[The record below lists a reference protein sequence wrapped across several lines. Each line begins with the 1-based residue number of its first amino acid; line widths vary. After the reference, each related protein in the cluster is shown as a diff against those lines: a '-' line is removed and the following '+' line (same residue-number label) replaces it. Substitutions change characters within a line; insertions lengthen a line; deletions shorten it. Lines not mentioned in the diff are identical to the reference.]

1 MLNQD
6 NISNCLLLL
15 QQQISL
21 QNEINKYCSLMTM
34 FDNTLDLLKITNTTS
49 VNTNLDYVVAAL
61 TDAKSSNI
69 SIINELQEQLQLLI
83 RLSKNTTFNKN

>member
-34 FDNTLDLLKITNTTS
+34 FDNTLEILKITNTTS

>member
-69 SIINELQEQLQLLI
+69 GIINELQEQLQLLI

>member
-34 FDNTLDLLKITNTTS
+34 FDNTLEILKITNTTS

-69 SIINELQEQLQLLI
+69 GIINELQEQLQLLI